1 MKTAKLR
8 WVLYEYKGRELV
20 ILSKSFKTK
29 ALAEKAR
36 LKQRLGHIARGVV
49 LGRMRK
55 TLETVFGSVCGVAIP
70 NDDPAGPRLCRTKH
84 AQGRTRRY
92 MASWLLQF

>member
-1 MKTAKLR
+1 MGGNLEMKSAKR

-36 LKQRLGHIARGVV
+36 LKYPERKRGKIGIGQN
-49 LGRMRK
+49 L
-55 TLETVFGSVCGVAIP
+55 
-70 NDDPAGPRLCRTKH
+70 
-84 AQGRTRRY
+84 
-92 MASWLLQF
+92 